1 MIAQKAERWFIL
13 MSNALHKEGVTCLG
27 VELSLFNLYD
37 PVLAAIRRTAPVCIL
52 PTFGITDDAEKGSRN
67 IGGKLIWNKKA

>member
-1 MIAQKAERWFIL
+1 M
-13 MSNALHKEGVTCLG
+13 G